1 MRAAEDCDQVWTEKL
16 EFLKVSANTRFVG
29 VHTGTREPVV
39 HLFSI

>member
-1 MRAAEDCDQVWTEKL
+1 MRADEDGDQVWTAKR

-39 HLFSI
+39 NLFSI